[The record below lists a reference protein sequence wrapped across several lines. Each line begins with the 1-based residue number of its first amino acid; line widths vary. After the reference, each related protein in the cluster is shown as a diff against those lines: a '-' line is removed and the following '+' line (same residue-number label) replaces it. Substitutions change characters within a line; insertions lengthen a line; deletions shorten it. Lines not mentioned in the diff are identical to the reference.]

1 MNAARPVEPVI
12 LLATTNPGK
21 RNEFAALLPLSV
33 RVLTLDDVSVSLP
46 RETGTTFAMNAATK
60 ALAAARQTGL
70 LALADDSGLEV
81 DALSGAPGVRS
92 ARFGGEPP
100 SDERN
105 RLALVDAMI
114 NLSGARRS
122 ARFVCAVAVAK
133 SGVVVATAEGTCTGM
148 VRLEPKGIFGFG
160 YDSLFSL
167 PDGRSM
173 AELEPDEKNRVSHRA
188 SAYWRILPDLLRELG
203 LLASDRQAQ

>member
-1 MNAARPVEPVI
+1 MNAPRPVESVI

-21 RNEFAALLPLSV
+21 RNEFRALLPLSV

-46 RETGTTFAMNAATK
+46 RETGTTFAMNAAAK

-148 VRLEPKGIFGFG
+148 IRLEPKGIFGFG
-160 YDSLFSL
+160 YDSLFTL

-173 AELEPDEKNRVSHRA
+173 AELEPYEKNRISHRA
-188 SAYWRILPDLLRELG
+188 SAFQRILPDLLRELG
-203 LLASDRQAQ
+203 ILASNGQAR